1 MSVNPRMNRLFAP
14 NGKCLQVAMDHGVA
28 NEASVLS
35 GIENM
40 RQVVG
45 AVAAAHPDAMLLT
58 AGQAHW
64 LQDLPQRPKPALAVR
79 ADVGSFANVPMPMN
93 VFCTLI
99 DGVVEEAVRLDA
111 AAMVVN
117 LLWASDRPD
126 LHRQCVENVI
136 RLKPLCERYGL
147 PMIVEPLVL
156 VPDGQGGYKTNPDI
170 NKTVALARQSVE
182 LGADV
187 VKADIAENLHEYH
200 LVVEAAAPR
209 PLLPRGGARVPD
221 HEFLTRTHALIEQGA
236 SGIVYGRN
244 IFQHP
249 HPARMV
255 RACQALIHEGATVAQ
270 AMAVLE
276 GAN

>member
-1 MSVNPRMNRLFAP
+1 MNRLFAP

-221 HEFLTRTHALIEQGA
+221 HEILTRTHALIEQGA